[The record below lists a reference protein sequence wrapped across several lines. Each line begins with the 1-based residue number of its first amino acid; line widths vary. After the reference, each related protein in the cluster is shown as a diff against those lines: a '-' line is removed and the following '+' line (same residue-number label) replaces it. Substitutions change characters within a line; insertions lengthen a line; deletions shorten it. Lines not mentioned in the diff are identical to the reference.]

1 MSGGTMDAVAAHAE
15 SDTLELLRRLRPRRW
30 LIAGSTLLFASAAAV
45 AAFVMTPYYESK
57 VVMMPARNERDSGM
71 KSALGQLGGL
81 AALGGLNIKEGDEET
96 QEAIGVL
103 KSRQFSGAFI
113 SDKGLMQKFFAKK
126 WNAANKSW
134 KGSPDKWPTPNKAYT
149 YFDERIRT
157 VISDKKTGLVTLSI
171 VWKDREEAAQWANE
185 LVARLNSEMR
195 ARAIARTG
203 GYISYLRGE
212 LGNGN
217 YVEIRDAINR
227 LIEAQIRDQ
236 MVAAATEE
244 FAFRVV
250 DKAVVADK
258 NEPVRPQKVLM
269 LVGGVVLGFLVAALP
284 AFLSTRSK
292 SPGARG
298 APATD

>member
-1 MSGGTMDAVAAHAE
+1 
-15 SDTLELLRRLRPRRW
+15 
-30 LIAGSTLLFASAAAV
+30 
-45 AAFVMTPYYESK
+45 
-57 VVMMPARNERDSGM
+57 
-71 KSALGQLGGL
+71 
-81 AALGGLNIKEGDEET
+81 
-96 QEAIGVL
+96 
-103 KSRQFSGAFI
+103 
-113 SDKGLMQKFFAKK
+113 
-126 WNAANKSW
+126 
-134 KGSPDKWPTPNKAYT
+134 
-149 YFDERIRT
+149 
-157 VISDKKTGLVTLSI
+157 
-171 VWKDREEAAQWANE
+171 
-185 LVARLNSEMR
+185 MR

-284 AFLSTRSK
+284 AFLSTRPK